1 MPVFRRQP
9 APAAAATWFAGPA
22 GQVVIASEA
31 ELLREA
37 ARERPGQPGLWLQPG
52 VIDLGDSDC
61 LEVPGLRLHAAGEG
75 FAGDVRCSATL
86 PLASES
92 CGVVVVQHLA
102 DISAEPAALLAECA
116 RVLVPGGRVWLLAL
130 NPLAPYRLR
139 WRGQG
144 PRAAEPVTWRRRLRA
159 AGLSPDP
166 VSQGIGPTWAVSIQG
181 GLQDGAGL
189 RAAFLLRAEKR
200 RIPLTP
206 VPAPR
211 KLRLQPGLPAA

>member
-1 MPVFRRQP
+1 MI
-9 APAAAATWFAGPA
+9 T
-22 GQVVIASEA
+22 SEA

-52 VIDLGDSDC
+52 MIDLDDVDRN
-61 LEVPGLRLHAAGEG
+61 LVPRVRLHAVGSG
-75 FAGDVRCSATL
+75 FSGDIRCGAVF

-102 DISAEPAALLAECA
+102 DISAEPASLLAECA
-116 RVLVPGGRVWLLAL
+116 RVLVPGGRLWLLVL
-130 NPLAPYRLR
+130 NPLSPYRLR

-144 PRAAEPVTWRRRLRA
+144 PRAVEPVTWRRRLRA
-159 AGLSPDP
+159 AGLVPDP
-166 VSQGIGPTWAVSIQG
+166 VSQGIGPTWAMSINDR
-181 GLQDGAGL
+181 LQAGAGL

-206 VPAPR
+206 LR
-211 KLRLQPGLPAA
+211 TTSNLRLQSGVPAA

>member
-1 MPVFRRQP
+1 M
-9 APAAAATWFAGPA
+9 
-22 GQVVIASEA
+22 VIASEA
-31 ELLREA
+31 ELLRKA

-61 LEVPGLRLHAAGEG
+61 LTLQGLRLHATGDG
-75 FAGDVRCSATL
+75 FSGDVRCGQAL
-86 PLASES
+86 PLATES

-102 DISAEPAALLAECA
+102 DISADPAALLSECA
-116 RVLVPGGRVWLLAL
+116 RVLVPGGRLWLLAL
-130 NPLAPYRLR
+130 NPVAPYRLR

-159 AGLSPDP
+159 AGLAPDP
-166 VSQGIGPTWAVSIQG
+166 VSQGIGPIWRMSVDGQ
-181 GLQDGAGL
+181 LQDGAGL

-200 RIPLTP
+200 RVPLTP
-206 VPAPR
+206 MRATA

>member
-9 APAAAATWFAGPA
+9 APAAAATWFARPA
-22 GQVVIASEA
+22 GQMVIASEA
-31 ELLREA
+31 DVLRSV

-52 VIDLGDSDC
+52 VVDMGDIDC
-61 LEVPGLRLHAAGEG
+61 LEAPGIRLHASGAG
-75 FAGDVRCSATL
+75 FAGDIRCGSAL

-102 DISAEPAALLAECA
+102 DISTDPGQLLAECA
-116 RVLVPGGRVWLLAL
+116 RILLPGGRLWLLAL

-139 WRGQG
+139 WHGQG
-144 PRAAEPVTWRRRLRA
+144 PHAAEPVTWRRRLRG
-159 AGLSPDP
+159 AGLVPDP
-166 VSQGIGPTWAVSIQG
+166 LAQGIGPMWAISIHPH
-181 GLQDGAGL
+181 LQDGAGL

-206 VPAPR
+206 MRATR
-211 KLRLQPGLPAA
+211 ALRLQAGLPAA

>member
-1 MPVFRRQP
+1 M
-9 APAAAATWFAGPA
+9 
-22 GQVVIASEA
+22 VIASEA
-31 ELLREA
+31 ELLRAA

-61 LEVPGLRLHAAGEG
+61 LEVPGLRLHAVGDG
-75 FAGDVRCSATL
+75 FSGDIRCGAVL

-116 RVLVPGGRVWLLAL
+116 RVLVPGGRLWLLAL

-159 AGLSPDP
+159 AGLVPDP
-166 VSQGIGPTWAVSIQG
+166 VSQGIGPTWAMSFNG
-181 GLQDGAGL
+181 HLQDGAGL
-189 RAAFLLRAEKR
+189 RASFLLRAEKR
-200 RIPLTP
+200 RIPMTP
-206 VPAPR
+206 MRVPR